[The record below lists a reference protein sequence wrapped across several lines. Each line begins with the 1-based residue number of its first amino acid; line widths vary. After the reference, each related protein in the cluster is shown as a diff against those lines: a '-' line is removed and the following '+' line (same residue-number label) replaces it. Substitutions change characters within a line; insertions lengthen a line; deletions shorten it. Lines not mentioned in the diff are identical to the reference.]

1 MLTDEALKTIDT
13 NGRRIFLSGEFGVTG
28 ITSDELHL
36 CHHRM
41 GTNPLEII
49 DGSNDK
55 KVYSTD
61 GHDETNYALTK
72 DDFVYTAQ
80 VLSLI
85 HI

>member
-55 KVYSTD
+55 KVSITILVLICSLSK
-61 GHDETNYALTK
+61 ALG
-72 DDFVYTAQ
+72 
-80 VLSLI
+80 LR
-85 HI
+85 

>member
-1 MLTDEALKTIDT
+1 MVSKGCGNAIFCAIRALSRKMLTDEALKTIDT

-49 DGSNDK
+49 DADRN
-55 KVYSTD
+55 
-61 GHDETNYALTK
+61 
-72 DDFVYTAQ
+72 
-80 VLSLI
+80 
-85 HI
+85 

>member
-49 DGSNDK
+49 DADRN
-55 KVYSTD
+55 
-61 GHDETNYALTK
+61 
-72 DDFVYTAQ
+72 
-80 VLSLI
+80 
-85 HI
+85 